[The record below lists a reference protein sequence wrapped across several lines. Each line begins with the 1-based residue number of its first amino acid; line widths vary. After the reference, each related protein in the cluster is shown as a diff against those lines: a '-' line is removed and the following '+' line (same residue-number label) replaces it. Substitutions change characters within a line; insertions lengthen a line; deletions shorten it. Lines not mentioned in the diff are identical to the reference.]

1 MRMTTSQ
8 CDVLVQHMTADFQ
21 QQHTWMMTTTT
32 LRNPA
37 GCKMLVAG
45 FFGGNDLTG
54 ALHLL

>member
-32 LRNPA
+32 LRNPS

-45 FFGGNDLTG
+45 FFGGNE
-54 ALHLL
+54 